1 MHQVYGSTDSIKDS
15 VLEELKAL
23 YDLPLLSGEL
33 VPREIY
39 NVICPHSEKLN
50 REIAVYLN
58 RKGQVLAVSVGEH
71 NKVGVPDLPGKRDEK
86 RLSGL
91 RCIHTH
97 PHSSGRLSDVDLG
110 TLVRL
115 RLDAMIA
122 IGLVRGDIQVG
133 MLSRNEAGALKETQ
147 LSGPYFMRP
156 EPQENTGLNSLFAVM
171 EEIDKEASKAA
182 AGMENEE
189 EGERAILVGLTG
201 GDTMEGSKESLAE
214 LEELAKTAGAIVLDK
229 VLQKKD
235 RADTALYI
243 GRGKAEELSLLR
255 QALDANVIIFDEEL
269 SGAQT
274 RNLELITGAKVIDRT
289 TLILDIFAQRA
300 RSTEGKLQVE
310 LAQMKYLLP
319 RLTGRGVA
327 MSRLGGGIGTRGPG
341 ETKLETDRRHIHR
354 RIKAIEAQLAEVK
367 KRRGELRN
375 ARKRNAIPT
384 ASLAGYTNAGKSTIM
399 NALCP
404 AAEVFA
410 ENMLFATLD
419 STVRKLRD
427 PLDQGR
433 EALLVDTVG
442 FIRKLPH
449 DLVDAFRSTLEETI
463 YADLILHVVDGANS
477 DFSQHMEVVDKL
489 LCDIGAEQV
498 PIFLVF
504 NKMDKAGEAFRVPA
518 EYGENSAEKKG
529 VKVFCVSAK
538 TGEGMQDLAE
548 AIFAQLLT
556 ARQEVTFLIPYTEGA
571 VLSEIHNSGG
581 IQELSYAENGTL
593 VRALVSAEIAGR
605 YAVYLVQE
613 ETV

>member
-1 MHQVYGSTDSIKDS
+1 MHQVYGNTDSIKDS

-23 YDLPLLSGEL
+23 YDLPFLSGEL

-39 NVICPHSEKLN
+39 SVICPISQALN

-58 RKGQVLAVSVGEH
+58 RKGEVLAVSVGEH
-71 NKVGVPDLPGKRDEK
+71 NKVGVPQLPGKRDEK
-86 RLSGL
+86 KLSGL

-97 PHSSGRLSDVDLG
+97 PHSTGRLSDVDLG

-133 MLSRNEAGALKETQ
+133 MLSRDDTGALKQTE

-156 EPQENTGLNSLFAVM
+156 EPEENTGLNSLFAVM
-171 EEIDKEASKAA
+171 EEVDKEASKAMQ
-182 AGMENEE
+182 GLENEE
-189 EGERAILVGLTG
+189 ETERAILVGLN
-201 GDTMEGSKESLAE
+201 KESLAE
-214 LEELAKTAGAIVLDK
+214 LEELAKTAGATVLK
-229 VLQKKD
+229 TVLQKKD
-235 RADTALYI
+235 RADTAFYI
-243 GRGKAEELSLLR
+243 GRGKAEEISLMR
-255 QALDANVIIFDEEL
+255 QAMDANVIIFDEEL
-269 SGAQT
+269 SGAQA
-274 RNLELITGAKVIDRT
+274 RNLEWITGTKVIDRT
-289 TLILDIFAQRA
+289 ALILDIFAQRA

-310 LAQMKYLLP
+310 LAQMKYMLP
-319 RLTGRGVA
+319 RLTGRGVG

-375 ARKRNAIPT
+375 ARKRNAVPT

-399 NALCP
+399 NTLCP

-419 STVRKLRD
+419 PTVRKLQD
-427 PLDQGR
+427 PLEQGR

-463 YADLILHVVDGANS
+463 YADLIIHVVDASNP
-477 DFSQHMEVVDKL
+477 DFSQHMEVVDQL

-498 PIFLVF
+498 PIFLVY
-504 NKMDKAGEAFRVPA
+504 NKMDKAPVDFLP
-518 EYGENSAEKKG
+518 EKKG
-529 VKVFCVSAK
+529 DRVFCVSAK
-538 TGEGMQDLAE
+538 TGDGMQALAE

-556 ARQEVTFLIPYTEGA
+556 ARQEVTFLIPYANGN
-571 VLSEIHNSGG
+571 VLSEIHQSGG
-581 IQELSYAENGTL
+581 VQETSYVEKGTL
-593 VRALVSAEIAGR
+593 VKAIVSAEIAGR
-605 YAVYLVQE
+605 YKAFLVE
-613 ETV
+613 E